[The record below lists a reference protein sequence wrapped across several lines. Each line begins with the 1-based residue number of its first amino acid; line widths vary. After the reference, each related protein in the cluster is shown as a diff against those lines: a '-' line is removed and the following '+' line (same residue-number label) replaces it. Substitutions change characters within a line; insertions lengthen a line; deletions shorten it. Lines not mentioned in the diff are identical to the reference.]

1 MTKIAVVGATT
12 WGITLATVLARKD
25 GDLRIL
31 TRTEEEA
38 SLTRKSIFKTPRLPE
53 GFILPSGIT
62 VTADTAS
69 ALKDADAVIMAVPS
83 QAMRL
88 NTRQVAPYFGK
99 RTLILSAGKGLEIET
114 GKRMSEV
121 IADETRKEHH
131 SNICV
136 LSGPNLAWEILAGRP
151 AVTVIAAEKETRARR
166 GVRLMTVPNFC
177 AFTNTDVVGV
187 ELGGALKNIIALGA
201 GIVDGLGYGDNTKAA
216 LLTRGLTEI
225 TALATALGANPL
237 TLSGLAGQGDL
248 IATCS
253 SKLSRNHQV
262 GERLTRGE
270 SIKDIQATMNGIAEG
285 VSTTLVAWNLAQKL
299 GIEMPI
305 TDRLYR
311 VLYQGEDVR
320 VAVKEL
326 MVVTASHEL
335 AGRKW
340 GLFSLFRRRKAPGP
354 IL

>member
-1 MTKIAVVGATT
+1 MPKVAVVGATT
-12 WGITLATVLARKD
+12 WGITLAAVLARKD
-25 GDLRIL
+25 CDLRIL

-38 SLTRKSIFKTPRLPE
+38 SLTRKSIFKTPRLPP
-53 GFILPSGIT
+53 GFILPPGIS
-62 VTADTAS
+62 VTSDAEK
-69 ALKDADAVIMAVPS
+69 ALKEVDAVIMAVPS

-88 NTRQVAPYFGK
+88 NTRQVAPYIGK
-99 RTLILSAGKGLEIET
+99 RTLIISAGKGLEIET
-114 GKRMSEV
+114 GKRMSEI

-136 LSGPNLAWEILAGRP
+136 LSGPNLAWEILADRP

-166 GVRLMTVPNFC
+166 GVKLMTVPNFC

-216 LLTRGLTEI
+216 LLTRGQTEI

-237 TLSGLAGQGDL
+237 TLAGLAGQGDL

-270 SIKDIQATMNGIAEG
+270 SLEDIQATMNGIAEG

-305 TDRLYR
+305 TERLYR

-340 GLFSLFRRRKAPGP
+340 GLFSLFRRGKKPE
-354 IL
+354 IVL

>member
-1 MTKIAVVGATT
+1 
-12 WGITLATVLARKD
+12 
-25 GDLRIL
+25 
-31 TRTEEEA
+31 
-38 SLTRKSIFKTPRLPE
+38 
-53 GFILPSGIT
+53 
-62 VTADTAS
+62 
-69 ALKDADAVIMAVPS
+69 
-83 QAMRL
+83 
-88 NTRQVAPYFGK
+88 
-99 RTLILSAGKGLEIET
+99 
-114 GKRMSEV
+114 
-121 IADETRKEHH
+121 
-131 SNICV
+131 
-136 LSGPNLAWEILAGRP
+136 
-151 AVTVIAAEKETRARR
+151 
-166 GVRLMTVPNFC
+166 
-177 AFTNTDVVGV
+177 
-187 ELGGALKNIIALGA
+187 
-201 GIVDGLGYGDNTKAA
+201 LGYGDNTKAA

-237 TLSGLAGQGDL
+237 TLLGLAGQGDL

-270 SIKDIQATMNGIAEG
+270 SLKDIQATMNGIAEG

-326 MVVTASHEL
+326 MVVTAAHEL

-340 GLFSLFRRRKAPGP
+340 GLFSLFRRRKTPETV
-354 IL
+354 L